1 MLWYMLNLSK
11 YRFQFFFLVLVLV
24 FSATFLTIKF
34 AMGYRIDFI
43 KKAFVPNGILSANS
57 NPIGANV
64 LIDGKLKTA
73 TNNTLS
79 LSPGEYSVEIKKPGF
94 ITWNKKLIIEKEL
107 VAFAEAFLF
116 PEVSDLKPLTF
127 NGALN
132 PKISPDNTHLV
143 YSIPLPFPE
152 AGLWVIDLTDS
163 LLTFSKD
170 PRLIAKSNPYLDLSE
185 AKYTWSPNNRQ
196 ILLELSGGTK
206 YLLDPGQL
214 NSLAL
219 LSDISETLK
228 ETQVEW
234 QKEVSLNNL
243 AKNKKVPEK
252 LQAILQKSAA
262 ELAFSPDNTKI
273 MYVATA
279 SAEIPE
285 DLIPPIFSAS
295 TQKQNRRLEP
305 NKLYVY
311 DIKEDRN
318 FEITNYRLP
327 VSWFPTSRHLVWVN
341 EDKKV
346 VACEYDG
353 TNLATIYSGSF
364 IDSYVFTSPS
374 SSKLIILAEVD
385 FSIGDNPSPTQ
396 TLKTSKKIPS
406 PTPTPQR
413 PKTNLFSVSFR

>member
-1 MLWYMLNLSK
+1 MLNLSK

-24 FSATFLTIKF
+24 LSATFLTIKF

-94 ITWNKKLIIEKEL
+94 ITWNKKLQIEKEL

-163 LLTFSKD
+163 LLAFSKD

-196 ILLELSGGTK
+196 ILLELSSGTK

-219 LSDISETLK
+219 LNDISETLK

-364 IDSYVFTSPS
+364 IDPYVFTSPS
-374 SSKLIILAEVD
+374 SSKLVILAEID
-385 FSIGDNPSPTQ
+385 LSIGDSPSPTQ
-396 TLKTSKKIPS
+396 TLKTLKKIPS

>member
-94 ITWNKKLIIEKEL
+94 ITWKKKLIIEKEL

-163 LLTFSKD
+163 LLAFSKE
-170 PRLIAKSNPYLDLSE
+170 PRLIARSASYLDL
-185 AKYTWSPNNRQ
+185 AKTQYVWSPDSQ
-196 ILLELSGGTK
+196 QVLVELADKTK
-206 YLLDPGQL
+206 YLLNPYQI

-219 LSDISETLK
+219 LSDISQSLPQ
-228 ETQVEW
+228 TQEKW
-234 QKEVSLNNL
+234 QKEAELNDL
-243 AKNKKVPEK
+243 ARYKKVPMEMR
-252 LQAILQKSAA
+252 AILKKSADQIN
-262 ELAFSPDNTKI
+262 FSPDNTKI
-273 MYVATA
+273 LYQATA

-285 DLIPPIFSAS
+285 NLIPPILSAS
-295 TQKQNRRLEP
+295 PQKQNRRLEP

-364 IDSYVFTSPS
+364 IDPYVFTSPS

-385 FSIGDNPSPTQ
+385 FSIGDSPSPTQ
-396 TLKTSKKIPS
+396 ALKKTPS
-406 PTPTPQR
+406 PTSMPQR